1 MVGMTASKTDG
12 GADLPRLH
20 RDQLI
25 DRIRSR
31 NPGATLEF
39 LNRFRDEALR
49 LYLRHLA
56 CTDEPRGSVWVR
68 PGDTV
73 GILARE
79 SSE

>member
-1 MVGMTASKTDG
+1 MVGFSTAHTDG
-12 GADLPRLH
+12 SAELRLMH

-25 DRIRSR
+25 DRIRTR

-56 CTDEPRGSVWVR
+56 CADEPRGSVWVR

-73 GILARE
+73 GILGRE
-79 SSE
+79 SAE